1 MKGFGMER
9 YLFLSDVDGTLLRG
23 NSGIAPGVK
32 VAVNIFKSMGGLFT
46 LCTGRSY
53 LSAGWIAKELDIDIP
68 CVLYNGAVIYDFAK
82 NKFLYIDPISN
93 DVLENV
99 RVVYDCFP
107 GVSIQVYTK
116 DKIYQVRQNE
126 YLKTRGIKEELE
138 GSLSEIAD
146 IQGEILK
153 IVLAAEDASALKR
166 CGEVFN
172 DKALKFAF
180 SSRRFAE
187 VISAGSGKEKALFKM
202 AKYLSVKIE
211 HTFAAGDGMTDL
223 PMLKA
228 GGFSFAPENAAKPVL
243 DICDM
248 IIPACENGG
257 MEKALVTAIDIMK
270 HKNPAKHRQASIQ

>member
-1 MKGFGMER
+1 MRK

-23 NSGIAPGVK
+23 DSGIAPGIKEAVK
-32 VAVNIFKSMGGLFT
+32 KFKDTGGLFT

-53 LSAGWIAKELDIDIP
+53 LSAGWIVRELDIDIP
-68 CVLYNGAVIYDFAK
+68 CVLYNGAAIYDFAR
-82 NKFLYIDPISN
+82 NKFLYVNSMSN

-99 RVVYDCFP
+99 REVYDCFP

-116 DKIYQVRQNE
+116 EKIYQVRKNE
-126 YLKTRGIKEELE
+126 HLNTRGIKEEL
-138 GSLSEIAD
+138 GDSLSEIDD

-153 IVLAAEDASALKR
+153 IVLAAEDASMLEC
-166 CGEVFN
+166 CGEEFN
-172 DKALKFAF
+172 NKALNFAF

-187 VISAGSGKEKALFKM
+187 VFSAGSGKEKALFKM
-202 AKYLSVKIE
+202 AEYFNVKIE

-223 PMLKA
+223 PMLKTS
-228 GGFSFAPENAAKPVL
+228 GFSFAPENAAKPVL

-257 MEKALVTAIDIMK
+257 MEKALIAAIEIMNHEK
-270 HKNPAKHRQASIQ
+270 LV